1 MVNVAVTLRNR
12 PKDMKRSFKNVDVC
26 MTIDGIVTFSLK
38 FYILFNQNHTFCLLS
53 CWLRSP
59 AVAHRP
65 LAGVLSLSC
74 ARLVADG

>member
-12 PKDMKRSFKNVDVC
+12 PKDMKISFQTQ
-26 MTIDGIVTFSLK
+26 MTINGIVTFFSLK

-59 AVAHRP
+59 AVEHRS